1 MKYADG
7 TEQKY
12 TILNADLVQGDV
24 LATNDTYEVVYEPG
38 KVFKLCKNSF
48 GATFSIYNL
57 FRKVDIS
64 DFENI
69 FVDVVI

>member
-38 KVFKLCKNSF
+38 KDCLLYTSP
-48 GATFSIYNL
+48 SP
-57 FRKVDIS
+57 RD
-64 DFENI
+64 
-69 FVDVVI
+69 